1 MLSYAGELAT
11 RDRIS
16 KRRFFY
22 RGDESCQRTEVLRY
36 QKMISRFSVGPRV
49 LVTFD
54 RIPPAGVPEYDT
66 VLLFRPPF
74 GPYPVEL
81 KETFPIGQCE
91 LPEWDELMVVTG
103 CRGIKALI
111 DANPGTDVTVR
122 CGQEWIGIVGREL
135 PEVQIEQR

>member
-1 MLSYAGELAT
+1 M
-11 RDRIS
+11 
-16 KRRFFY
+16 
-22 RGDESCQRTEVLRY
+22 
-36 QKMISRFSVGPRV
+36 MIPRFSVGRRV

-54 RIPPAGVPEYDT
+54 RLPPDGAAGYDT

-91 LPEWDELMVVTG
+91 LPEWDEQMVVTG
-103 CRGIKALI
+103 CGGIRALI
-111 DANPGTDVTVR
+111 DANPGTSVSVR
-122 CGQEWIGIVGREL
+122 CGPEWEVIVGRKL